1 MQRPLF
7 FLILIALISGNI
19 IAQDTIIKRPVNNFI
34 GTTYQAGKVLQT
46 NDFVKGENAS
56 NQVIDYFQSLRLEYG
71 VKTDGRKTWHQLY
84 AYPEWGFGLYFAN
97 FFNKGELGTPTAFY
111 GFFKGP
117 FWRWKKLSLNYN
129 VGFGLTWNWQPYDS
143 EANPYNIAVGSYRT
157 VYIDAGISLDWYF
170 SKRFSASV
178 GVSFTHFSNGAT
190 SIPNMG
196 LNLAAPSLG
205 VRYNLK
211 SEAPEKIHH
220 EIPKYKDNWEF
231 LIIAGG
237 GVKQTEYD
245 TTNTGLSTKYLGI
258 NYGVLTLMPTIN
270 RQISHKVKFGAG
282 LDMAYDGSIDAQIVV
297 GSDGELSH
305 SEVPFTDKL
314 SLSIFGSFELVAGRL
329 SLIVQ
334 PGYTFWRYE
343 FEGAKPQ
350 FYQRAGIKY
359 VIWDDLFLGINIRA
373 HEFGIADYIEWNA
386 GWAIK
391 WY

>member
-34 GTTYQAGKVLQT
+34 GITYQAGSVLQT

-56 NQVIDYFQSLRLEYG
+56 KQVIDYFQSLRLEYG
-71 VKTDGRKTWHQLY
+71 VKTDGRKMWHQLY

-97 FFNKGELGTPTAFY
+97 FFNTEELGTPTAFY

-117 FWRWKKLSLNYN
+117 FLRWKKLSLNYN
-129 VGFGLTWNWQPYDS
+129 MGFGLTWNWQPYDS
-143 EANPYNIAVGSYRT
+143 EANPYNIAVGSYKT
-157 VYIDAGISLDWYF
+157 VYIDAGLSLDWYF
-170 SKRFSASV
+170 SKSFSANV

-190 SIPNMG
+190 AIPNMG
-196 LNLAAPSLG
+196 LNLFAPSIG
-205 VRYNLK
+205 VRYNFK
-211 SEAPEKIHH
+211 KDPPEKIHH
-220 EIPKYKDNWEF
+220 EIPEYKDNWEF
-231 LIIAGG
+231 LIVVGG
-237 GVKQTEYD
+237 GIKQMEYD
-245 TTNTGLSTKYLGI
+245 TSNTGLSTKYLGI
-258 NYGVLTLMPTIN
+258 NYGVFTLMPTLN
-270 RQISHKVKFGAG
+270 RQISHKVKLGAG

-359 VIWDDLFLGINIRA
+359 IIWDDLFLGINIRA

-391 WY
+391 WF